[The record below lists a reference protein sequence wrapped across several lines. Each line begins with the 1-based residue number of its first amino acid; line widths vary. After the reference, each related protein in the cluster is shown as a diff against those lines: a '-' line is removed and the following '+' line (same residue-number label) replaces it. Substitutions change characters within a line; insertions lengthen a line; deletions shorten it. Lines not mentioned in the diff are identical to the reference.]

1 MKITH
6 SLLKCEVVEVK
17 PYIFAV
23 VVKND
28 YDRSML
34 FCRYQEYYES
44 PYPEFYR
51 KFFTL
56 EEFMKIYSEK
66 RNMSFFSYPIDWIG
80 YNIPS
85 DVLIESYNL
94 FKNTGSFYDEIM
106 GQIIDFCEN
115 KSKIEN
121 GVTNKWYILG
131 VDKINSKVLKHEIAH
146 GYYYTN
152 LEYREKMDTHISKI
166 KETDFLFFKDTL
178 INIGYR
184 DDKTIIYDEIQAYMV
199 SYKLS
204 SWNDSLYKKYKK
216 NFIQTFS
223 EQKLK

>member
-1 MKITH
+1 
-6 SLLKCEVVEVK
+6 
-17 PYIFAV
+17 
-23 VVKND
+23 
-28 YDRSML
+28 
-34 FCRYQEYYES
+34 
-44 PYPEFYR
+44 
-51 KFFTL
+51 
-56 EEFMKIYSEK
+56 
-66 RNMSFFSYPIDWIG
+66 MSFFSYPIDWVG

-85 DVLIESYNL
+85 NVLIESYNL

-115 KSKIEN
+115 KSKTEN
-121 GVTNKWYILG
+121 GVNNKWYILG

-166 KETDFLFFKDTL
+166 KETDFLFFKDSL